1 MSREDYLAQR
11 IRNLESDKDNLIS
24 ILVVKLWCPKQA
36 AIFDGFDKE
45 CMSPDTCGTPPEN
58 CWQEFVEGKRP
69 PEIYSTSEI
78 QSYRD

>member
-1 MSREDYLAQR
+1 MSRDDYLTQR
-11 IRNLESDKDNLIS
+11 IRNAESDSENLIS
-24 ILVVKLWCPKQA
+24 ILVGKHWCPKQA
-36 AIFDGFDKE
+36 AIDGFDKE

-58 CWQEFVEGKRP
+58 CWEEFVEGKRP